1 MISGIFPSF
10 FLLFYLIILSLYSY
24 DVSVNLFIFFFVN
37 SIFMVVNLLSIAFD
51 NVCNSVIVFL
61 ISIQTALPNFSKN
74 SKVIFKIQFIL
85 LLIIYEIFSCS
96 ISLPTLGIIIYLF
109 LWLIMFT
116 LIDHL
121 SIHFSKVT
129 VKYFTHF

>member
-1 MISGIFPSF
+1 
-10 FLLFYLIILSLYSY
+10 
-24 DVSVNLFIFFFVN
+24 
-37 SIFMVVNLLSIAFD
+37 MVVNLLSIAFD

-74 SKVIFKIQFIL
+74 SKVIFKIQFIR

-109 LWLIMFT
+109 L
-116 LIDHL
+116 
-121 SIHFSKVT
+121 
-129 VKYFTHF
+129 